1 MNDKYNKEES
11 KHIFFT
17 SDTHFGHENII
28 KFCNRP
34 FKDADEMNEALIN
47 NWNNKVG
54 KDDIVYHLGDFAIG
68 GSYIWNNTLNALNGK
83 IILIIGNHDEKYL
96 RQGYVNKFKEVLYQ
110 DRIIIE
116 GRTVYLNHY
125 PFLCYGGSYRKERDA
140 VYALSGHVHVTKFDN
155 TGKDFERLQYL
166 FPYQYDVGVDF
177 NDYTPISWA
186 EVKNKINTQ
195 VKLNKNLL
203 YWVNS

>member
-1 MNDKYNKEES
+1 
-11 KHIFFT
+11 
-17 SDTHFGHENII
+17 
-28 KFCNRP
+28 
-34 FKDADEMNEALIN
+34 MNEALIN

-54 KDDIVYHLGDFAIG
+54 KEDIVYHLGDFAIG
-68 GSYIWNNTLNALNGK
+68 GSYIWNNMLSALNGH
-83 IILIIGNHDEKYL
+83 IILIKGNHDEKCL

-110 DRIIIE
+110 DRLIIE

-166 FPYQYDVGVDF
+166 FPYQYDVGVD
-177 NDYTPISWA
+177 NNNYTPISWE
-186 EVKNKINTQ
+186 EVKCKIENQ
-195 VKLNKNLL
+195 INAK
-203 YWVNS
+203 